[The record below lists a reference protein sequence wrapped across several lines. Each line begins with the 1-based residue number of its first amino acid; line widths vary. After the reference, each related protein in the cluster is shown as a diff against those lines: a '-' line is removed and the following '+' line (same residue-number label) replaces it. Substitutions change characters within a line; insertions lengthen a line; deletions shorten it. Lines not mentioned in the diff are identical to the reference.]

1 MGMKQRK
8 KQPELT
14 RQAILEAAGEEFSRH
29 GYAGAGIAQVV
40 LRAGL
45 TKGALFHH
53 YPDKRALA
61 LAWIGELLLPEIGTL
76 WIAPLEDVNSL
87 DGLRA
92 FCRMRC
98 LALKPGDATCV
109 LVALTA
115 ETAAADPLLGEALQ
129 GVLKRW
135 RDAVEGLL
143 ERGRAGGWIHRSIQ
157 PAVEAAMLVACFCG
171 FSVNRQGAPD
181 EGVLRVCA
189 TAMEGYLETLRA
201 V

>member
-1 MGMKQRK
+1 MKQRK
-8 KQPELT
+8 KQPERT
-14 RQAILEAAGEEFSRH
+14 RQGILEAAGEELSRH

-40 LRAGL
+40 LRAGM

-53 YPDKRALA
+53 YPDKRALVM
-61 LAWIGELLLPEIGTL
+61 AWIGEQLAREIETL
-76 WIAPLEDVNSL
+76 WITPLEGVNSL

-98 LALKPGDATCV
+98 LELKPGDATGV

-115 ETAAADPLLGEALQ
+115 ETAAADPLLGGALQ
-129 GVLKRW
+129 GVLKGW
-135 RDAVEGLL
+135 RDAVESLL

-157 PAVEAAMLVACFCG
+157 PAVEAAMFVACFCG
-171 FSVNRQGAPD
+171 FSVNRQGTAD
-181 EGVLRVCA
+181 EGALRVCA